1 MTVKKYFI
9 FPGAFL
15 IASFLFYPLLLPDLL
30 SLGAYRSYLILFT
43 AGTLSMMALAWCFL
57 DYKQTLC
64 FCRNNILP
72 TMLIGIIVLGCL
84 LHFLLDQNYNIDY
97 FFSSIVWISIPLF
110 VALNHKFFEKY
121 LPYFLVLLAFL
132 NFIQLTRE
140 LFTPK
145 AVFCGIAGNW
155 NWSGALMII
164 STPFLVLFISKMG
177 RLLKWN
183 SLPAGVLNIL
193 IAAWACYYIYLCDS
207 KGIWCAL
214 VMSAAVCLG
223 VQYRNKHSIRRALLW
238 IIPAALIAVVI
249 FLYSGGIAKLGVF
262 MLRDVRMQLWTGA
275 LHLIGDNF
283 FFGVGQPLF
292 ESAYASYNPVEY
304 YLNFFAADRSPHP
317 HNHLLFFLA
326 SNGIF
331 SFIAWL
337 ILLILP
343 LWRWALRS
351 PRTGSLRIKL
361 YFFSG
366 VFLFFHGLFDM
377 TLEVWPLNTI
387 FLVILGIFWGRY
399 WKTSSNDK
407 EILFAP
413 AVCRT
418 EDFVTRKSS
427 GKAGILGEKLR
438 IATLF
443 DVFSTKIP
451 AKSGTFRSRRHKS
464 GRLPGTVR
472 MTAIVCFAIL
482 MSVMAVQL
490 YRNISG
496 SYYFREANIARDLN
510 SAETALDYYDK
521 SISIK
526 PTPESIYQAAL
537 IAFYDLKNPALC
549 QLYLDRMED
558 LTAFRNYVNNN
569 GLEAKALYLQGRRL
583 DSLKYFQQETS
594 NFPLSSVNWYF
605 YYKVLKETGHDAD
618 AQAAYDKLSQS
629 LAVKGLRFEH
639 IPLLIK
645 NPRWD
650 MHFREVPGVNFK
662 D

>member
-1 MTVKKYFI
+1 
-9 FPGAFL
+9 
-15 IASFLFYPLLLPDLL
+15 
-30 SLGAYRSYLILFT
+30 
-43 AGTLSMMALAWCFL
+43 MM
-57 DYKQTLC
+57 
-64 FCRNNILP
+64 
-72 TMLIGIIVLGCL
+72 
-84 LHFLLDQNYNIDY
+84 
-97 FFSSIVWISIPLF
+97 
-110 VALNHKFFEKY
+110 
-121 LPYFLVLLAFL
+121 
-132 NFIQLTRE
+132 
-140 LFTPK
+140 
-145 AVFCGIAGNW
+145 
-155 NWSGALMII
+155 
-164 STPFLVLFISKMG
+164 
-177 RLLKWN
+177 
-183 SLPAGVLNIL
+183 
-193 IAAWACYYIYLCDS
+193 
-207 KGIWCAL
+207 
-214 VMSAAVCLG
+214 
-223 VQYRNKHSIRRALLW
+223 
-238 IIPAALIAVVI
+238 
-249 FLYSGGIAKLGVF
+249 
-262 MLRDVRMQLWTGA
+262 RDVRMQLWTGT

-304 YLNFFAADRSPHP
+304 YLSFFATDRNPHP
-317 HNHLLFFLA
+317 HNHLLLFLV
-326 SNGIF
+326 SNGIC

-343 LWRWALRS
+343 LWSWALRS

-366 VFLFFHGLFDM
+366 VFLFFHGLLDM
-377 TLEVWPLNTI
+377 TLEIWPVNTI

-399 WKTSSNDK
+399 WKTSSNDR

-413 AVCRT
+413 R
-418 EDFVTRKSS
+418 
-427 GKAGILGEKLR
+427 
-438 IATLF
+438 
-443 DVFSTKIP
+443 
-451 AKSGTFRSRRHKS
+451 
-464 GRLPGTVR
+464 TVR
-472 MTAIVCFAIL
+472 MTAIICFAIL

-490 YRNISG
+490 YRNFSG

-583 DSLKYFQQETS
+583 DSLKYFQQEAR
-594 NFPLSSVNWYF
+594 NFPLSSANWYF

>member
-1 MTVKKYFI
+1 MIIWEEVNHCSITKVKAMAVKKNFI
-9 FPGAFL
+9 FPGVFL
-15 IASFLFYPLLLPDLL
+15 IASLFFYPLLLPALL
-30 SLGAYRSYLILFT
+30 FPVAYQSYLILFT
-43 AGTLSMMALAWCFL
+43 SGTLSIMALSGCFW
-57 DYKQTLC
+57 DYKQTLT
-64 FCRNNILP
+64 FCWNNILP
-72 TMLIGIIVLGCL
+72 TVLISVIALGCL
-84 LHFLLDQNYNIDY
+84 LHFLLNPGYSIDY
-97 FFSSIVWISIPLF
+97 VFSSMVWISIPLF
-110 VALNHKFFEKY
+110 VALNHRFFEKY

-132 NFIQLTRE
+132 NFIQFTKE
-140 LFTPK
+140 LLTPK
-145 AVFCGIAGNW
+145 TVFCGITGNW
-155 NWSGALMII
+155 NWSGALMVI
-164 STPFLVLFISKMG
+164 STPFLMLFITKLG

-183 SLPAGVLNIL
+183 CLAAKVLNIL
-193 IAAWACYYIYLCDS
+193 IVVWAFYYIYLCDS

-214 VMSAAVCLG
+214 VMAAIMCLG
-223 VQYRNKHSIRRALLW
+223 VQYRNNNSIRRALLW
-238 IIPAALIAVVI
+238 IILVALIAVVI
-249 FLYSGGIAKLGVF
+249 FLYSGGIAKLAAF
-262 MLRDVRMQLWTGA
+262 MMRDVRMQLWTGT

-304 YLNFFAADRSPHP
+304 YLNFFTTDRNPHP
-317 HNHLLFFLA
+317 HNHLLLFLA

-343 LWRWALRS
+343 LWSWVLRS

-366 VFLFFHGLFDM
+366 LFLFLHGLLDM

-413 AVCRT
+413 R
-418 EDFVTRKSS
+418 
-427 GKAGILGEKLR
+427 
-438 IATLF
+438 
-443 DVFSTKIP
+443 
-451 AKSGTFRSRRHKS
+451 TFR
-464 GRLPGTVR
+464 T
-472 MTAIVCFAIL
+472 TAIICFMFL
-482 MSVMAVQL
+482 MSAMAVQL
-490 YRNISG
+490 YRNFSG

-510 SAETALDYYDK
+510 AAETALGYYDK

-537 IAFYDLKNPALC
+537 IAFYDLKNPARC
-549 QLYLDRMED
+549 QLYLDRMKN

-569 GLEAKALYLQGRRL
+569 GLEAKSLYLQGRLR
-583 DSLKYFQQETS
+583 DSLKYFQQETR

-605 YYKVLKETGHDAD
+605 YYKVLKEIGLDYE

-645 NPRWD
+645 NPRLD
-650 MHFREVPGVNFK
+650 MHFREVPGVDFK
-662 D
+662 DLD